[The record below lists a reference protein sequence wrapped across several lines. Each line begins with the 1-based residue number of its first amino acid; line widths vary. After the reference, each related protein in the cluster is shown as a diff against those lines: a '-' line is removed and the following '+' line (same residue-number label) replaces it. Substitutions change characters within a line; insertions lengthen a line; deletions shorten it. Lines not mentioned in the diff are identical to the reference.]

1 MRYYRISKDNAVSL
15 IVEDTTDA
23 YNLTRTD
30 QAPISFMELA
40 DAAALTD
47 QAIDD
52 IASKLI
58 EEAPVIDRE
67 TVRKHTIRP
76 VDPDEVWG
84 AGVTYAIS
92 QEAREDEG
100 GLEEAYIGAYEGD
113 RPEVYFKSTPA
124 RTVGPGESIG
134 IRGDSDWD
142 VPEPEF
148 TMILHEGKIVGY
160 TIGNDVCS
168 RDIERENLLYLP
180 QSKIYD
186 KSCAIG
192 PCIVTEKMIGDPHD
206 VEMTLIIERNGDIA
220 FTESTSTSKMV
231 RTCEELVE
239 FLQRYNN
246 VPETTALL
254 TGTSIIPP
262 DDFTLEEDDRVSIE
276 VENIGTLT
284 NPVEQL

>member
-15 IVEDTTDA
+15 IAEDTTDA

-40 DAAALTD
+40 DAATLTD
-47 QAIDD
+47 QTIDD

-58 EEAPVIDRE
+58 ERAPVIDRE
-67 TVRKHTIRP
+67 TIQRHTIRP

-113 RPEVYFKSTPA
+113 RPEVYFKGTPT

-142 VPEPEF
+142 VPEPEL
-148 TMILHEGKIVGY
+148 TMILHQAKIVGY

-192 PCIVTEKMIGDPHD
+192 PCIVTEETIGDPHD
-206 VEMTLIIERNGDIA
+206 VEMTLIIERDGDIA
-220 FTESTSTSKMV
+220 FTESTSTSRMV
-231 RTCEELVE
+231 RTCEELAE
-239 FLQRYNN
+239 FFRRYNN

-276 VENIGTLT
+276 IENIGTLM